1 MTKNVPSYM
10 EKAFER
16 TAHPYYYYESL
27 FSTPDALEE
36 VLSENSIAAIKD
48 AAQLL
53 KDKRMIYF
61 VGNGT
66 SYYDAVAGPYAMNY
80 FTDINSWSR
89 PSYDFYNY
97 PPSQLGEDC
106 AVIGISHSG
115 STFET
120 VKALKKMK
128 EMGVTTIAITD
139 KGDSDVFNYADAVL
153 FNAVVENQGPKTKSF
168 VASILRTHLLALFI
182 AQANGKDIST
192 ELEIYRKAPQ
202 IAQQI
207 LQENEAAIKAYAQ
220 KRKEINLTRF
230 AVAGTGFQYADA
242 CEGALKMTEAALV
255 HSVSWE
261 LEECIHGH
269 WYSMQPHELMM
280 VLAIEGPTLQKSKDL
295 IKGLKVIHADFWV
308 ITNSADDFPEAEF
321 VTRVPTGLPEY
332 VYPLFTILPLYTFTY
347 FLTLA
352 IGKSHLDHGPYD
364 TQEFMDARLVFR
376 ESETYK

>member
-10 EKAFER
+10 KKAFER

-27 FSTPDALEE
+27 FSTPEALQE
-36 VLSENSIAAIKD
+36 VLSERSISTIKE

-53 KDKRMIYF
+53 KDKKAIYF

-97 PPSQLGEDC
+97 PPSQLGKDC
-106 AVIGISHSG
+106 AVVGISHSG

-120 VKALKKMK
+120 VKALKM
-128 EMGVTTIAITD
+128 MQAAGVTTIAITD
-139 KGDSDVFNYADAVL
+139 KDDSEVFNYADAVL
-153 FNAVVENQGPKTKSF
+153 YNDVMENQGPKTKSF
-168 VASILRTHLLALFI
+168 VASILRTHLLALFV
-182 AQANGKDIST
+182 AEANGKDISKDMSA
-192 ELEIYRKAPQ
+192 YQKAPE
-202 IAQQI
+202 IARQV
-207 LQENEAAIKAYAQ
+207 LQENEAVIKDFAQ
-220 KRKEINLTRF
+220 KRKDINLTRF

-255 HSVSWE
+255 HSVCWE

-269 WYSMQPHELMM
+269 WYSIQPHELVM
-280 VLAIEGPTLQKSKDL
+280 VLAIEGSTLEKSKDL
-295 IKGLKVIHADFWV
+295 IKGLKVINADFWV
-308 ITNSADDFPEAEF
+308 ITNSADDFPEAGF
-321 VTRVPTGLPEY
+321 VTRIPEGLPEY

-347 FLTLA
+347 YLTLA

>member
-27 FSTPDALEE
+27 FSTPEALQE
-36 VLSENSIAAIKD
+36 VLSESSISAIKE

-53 KDKRMIYF
+53 KDKKAIYF

-97 PPSQLGEDC
+97 PPSQLGKDC
-106 AVIGISHSG
+106 AVVGISHSG

-120 VKALKKMK
+120 VKALKM
-128 EMGVTTIAITD
+128 MQAAGVTTIAITD
-139 KGDSDVFNYADAVL
+139 KDDSEVSNYADAVL
-153 FNAVVENQGPKTKSF
+153 YNDVMENQGPKTKSF
-168 VASILRTHLLALFI
+168 VASILRTHLLALFV
-182 AQANGKDIST
+182 AEANGKDISKD
-192 ELEIYRKAPQ
+192 LSAYHKAPG
-202 IAQQI
+202 IARQV
-207 LQENEAAIKAYAQ
+207 LQENETAIKDFAQ
-220 KRKEINLTRF
+220 KRKDINLTRF

-255 HSVSWE
+255 HSVCWE

-269 WYSMQPHELMM
+269 WYSIQPHELVM
-280 VLAIEGPTLQKSKDL
+280 VLAIEGPTLEKSKDL
-295 IKGLKVIHADFWV
+295 IKGLKVINADFWV
-308 ITNSADDFPEAEF
+308 ITNSADEFPEADF
-321 VTRVPTGLPEY
+321 VTRIPAGLPEY